1 MTTTPVAYRRIQR
14 HLVPP
19 DRQISVSLPADA
31 TAEGVRRLRWL
42 ALVYASG
49 NRTGFFA
56 RLVLA
61 AVRGQGRFGRWDQA
75 ESIAEAASTALHR
88 TATKCTMTTK
98 TKTQVSKRQF
108 ISALATIPSTIG
120 MCHLAVY
127 LKLGTPAEG
136 WASLTGFFV
145 ALPGWMALAR
155 RYRRR

>member
-14 HLVPP
+14 HRVPP
-19 DRQISVSLPADA
+19 DRQISVSLPPGRVDSA
-31 TAEGVRRLRWL
+31 G
-42 ALVYASG
+42 
-49 NRTGFFA
+49 RTHT
-56 RLVLA
+56 
-61 AVRGQGRFGRWDQA
+61 

-88 TATKCTMTTK
+88 TATKFTMTTK

-127 LKLGTPAEG
+127 LELGTPAEG

-145 ALPGWMALAR
+145 ALPGWMVLAR

>member
-1 MTTTPVAYRRIQR
+1 VVDPLERIRRTLWALYEFLNANPVFVELILLGDAGPRMKAGHQR
-14 HLVPP
+14 FACFHEV
-19 DRQISVSLPADA
+19 AA
-31 TAEGVRRLRWL
+31 GV
-42 ALVYASG
+42 
-49 NRTGFFA
+49 
-56 RLVLA
+56 
-61 AVRGQGRFGRWDQA
+61 
-75 ESIAEAASTALHR
+75 TALHR

-145 ALPGWMALAR
+145 ALPGWMVLAR